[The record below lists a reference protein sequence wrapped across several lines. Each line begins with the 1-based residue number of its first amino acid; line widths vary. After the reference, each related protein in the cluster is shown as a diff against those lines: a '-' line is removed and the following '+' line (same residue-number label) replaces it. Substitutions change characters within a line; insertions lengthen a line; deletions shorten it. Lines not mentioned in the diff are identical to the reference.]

1 MQCTGLANASRHNAS
16 SGERG
21 PGKKFG
27 GPSLILIM
35 AAIMDVKKEELEEQ
49 QQPSIQQ
56 EQDYDNY
63 EEDYDDYD
71 DYLDDELNDADW
83 DNATGG
89 ELRLCATRTLADKGY
104 RFHKAIQSSS
114 SASEC
119 SPCSNNVKA
128 NCACCQPQTTRA

>member
-1 MQCTGLANASRHNAS
+1 
-16 SGERG
+16 
-21 PGKKFG
+21 
-27 GPSLILIM
+27 
-35 AAIMDVKKEELEEQ
+35 MDVKKEELEEQ

-89 ELRLCATRTLADKGY
+89 ELRLCATRTLTDKRY

-128 NCACCQPQTTRA
+128 YRACCQPQTTRA